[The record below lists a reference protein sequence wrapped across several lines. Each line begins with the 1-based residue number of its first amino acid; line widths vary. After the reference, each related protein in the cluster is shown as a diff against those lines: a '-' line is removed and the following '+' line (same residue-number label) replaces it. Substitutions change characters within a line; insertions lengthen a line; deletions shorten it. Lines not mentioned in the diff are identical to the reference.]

1 MGAAA
6 VLATGCATTMHT
18 KVPAS
23 LSGTQEVP
31 PVSTSASGSADM
43 VVHSF
48 KCPSALS
55 SDNCPTLFG
64 TVTTQGIQAT
74 SVEIRQGAPGQNGPI
89 IVTLEQVDDDNW
101 TVPSGTVLSPSQYD
115 AYTSGQLYVNVDSAA
130 NRSGE
135 LRAQLK
141 P

>member
-1 MGAAA
+1 MS
-6 VLATGCATTMHT
+6 V
-18 KVPAS
+18 
-23 LSGTQEVP
+23 GTQLGQL
-31 PVSTSASGSADM
+31 SD
-43 VVHSF
+43 
-48 KCPSALS
+48 ALR
-55 SDNCPTLFG
+55 D
-64 TVTTQGIQAT
+64 VTTQGIQAT